1 MTRDSAFGIAT
12 LVAACLLVG
21 GCVTTETTN
30 NAGAGL
36 PGASGSSKSSGSS
49 GSSSAAGSG
58 SATGTGS
65 GSGGQQASRDAGTSP
80 LNSATS
86 PNEEIRRRAK
96 IRLELAANHYQQ
108 QNYPLALQEADQSVN
123 LDPAFSAGYGMLGL
137 IYMAIGDRAKA
148 DQSFNRAISLDPKD
162 AELNNN
168 FGWYLCQTGRQRES
182 LAYFNKAL
190 EDRLYATPAKPLH
203 NAGICVLQTGD
214 EAGAESYFLRSF
226 QVDPANAVAMYNLAQ
241 LYLKQRN
248 LDRAKF
254 YSDRLMNSYQ
264 PTAETVWL
272 ALRVAR
278 ASGNRD
284 YAGQL
289 ASQLSQRF
297 PASREAALLQ
307 RGAFGD

>member
-1 MTRDSAFGIAT
+1 MAV
-12 LVAACLLVG
+12 LLAACLLVA
-21 GCVTTETTN
+21 GCVTSETTN
-30 NAGAGL
+30 NAGSGL
-36 PGASGSSKSSGSS
+36 PPGGSAGTSSGSAS
-49 GSSSAAGSG
+49 VGAPGSQDGSRG
-58 SATGTGS
+58 
-65 GSGGQQASRDAGTSP
+65 AGTSP
-80 LNSATS
+80 LNSGTS

-108 QNYPLALQEADQSVN
+108 QNYPLALQEADQSVS
-123 LDPAFSAGYGMLGL
+123 LDPAFSAGHGMLGL

-148 DQSFNRAISLDPKD
+148 DDSFNRAIRLDPKD

-203 NAGICVLQTGD
+203 NAGICALQTGD
-214 EAGAESYFLRSF
+214 EASAEAFFLRSF

-278 ASGNRD
+278 AGGNRD

-289 ASQLSQRF
+289 SLQLTQRF
-297 PASREAALLQ
+297 PASREAELLQ